1 MQGDA
6 LHAKG
11 EEHTTENIRVQGL
24 EKHTDER
31 VYETQISWKRNCLAS
46 SRLVERYTLI
56 MRVEGCEPPKKQ
68 PQSCAR
74 LWISWVEGQEGER
87 ENARGDAATGR
98 R

>member
-1 MQGDA
+1 MCCRHMQGDA

-74 LWISWVEGQEGER
+74 L
-87 ENARGDAATGR
+87 
-98 R
+98 